1 MCVYEIFLHTQ
12 TSLAERVALKRTKLL
27 FWIWLA
33 VFTSVEFRADMSV
46 NTLWIWSCF
55 EWDICIEVGVI
66 LCIETNLNT
75 FKWRDLAYL
84 LLFFTFASPLWKGRS
99 VFGATCT
106 YFVAQ
111 KLCNGFVDLALGLH
125 ENDWEL
131 NIRCAKSS
139 TTQQVQIPRESKLLM
154 GLFFP
159 DSSLWVTHPKR
170 IGVLSHLSH
179 RVREPQFEE
188 IHMQHKR
195 NQLLERL
202 SDLFIS
208 WVGQSYFRELSHL
221 FIHSSA
227 AQQEGRGRGRW
238 VESQCRN

>member
-1 MCVYEIFLHTQ
+1 
-12 TSLAERVALKRTKLL
+12 
-27 FWIWLA
+27 
-33 VFTSVEFRADMSV
+33 MSV
-46 NTLWIWSCF
+46 NSLWIWRCF
-55 EWDICIEVGVI
+55 EWDICIQVGVI

-84 LLFFTFASPLWKGRS
+84 LPFFTFASPLWKGRS

-111 KLCNGFVDLALGLH
+111 KPCNGFVDLALGLH
-125 ENDWEL
+125 ENDGEL
-131 NIRCAKSS
+131 NIRCAKWS
-139 TTQQVQIPRESKLLM
+139 TAQQVQIPRRVETIDGIIFFLTRVYESLTLREL
-154 GLFFP
+154 GF
-159 DSSLWVTHPKR
+159 
-170 IGVLSHLSH
+170 LSHLSH

-195 NQLLERL
+195 NPLPERL

-208 WVGQSYFRELSHL
+208 WVGQSYFGELSHL

-227 AQQEGRGRGRW
+227 AQQEGRGRGRR
-238 VESQCRN
+238 VESRYRN